1 MVPNSHKNWVDPAKL
16 NWGSEVQGFLGIPRN
31 LAQFPK
37 FGKFRSGIFLGFIP
51 KKPEI
56 RGRGYTSLEV
66 RGGDGVNQKFGVVL
80 GENPRK
86 SLIFGAGTGET
97 ISGIFP
103 TLVRSS
109 SKKCNKFVVLE
120 SEYIYSLYTTIR
132 CKKYDN
138 FVKVRQL
145 CRTKSTTILL
155 Y

>member
-1 MVPNSHKNWVDPAKL
+1 M
-16 NWGSEVQGFLGIPRN
+16 GFRSLGI
-31 LAQFPK
+31 FGDSPK
-37 FGKFRSGIFLGFIP
+37 FSPIPQTLGTGEFGKFRSGIFWGFIP
-51 KKPEI
+51 KNPEI
-56 RGRGYTSLEV
+56 RRRGRGYTSLEV
-66 RGGDGVNQKFGVVL
+66 RCGDRDGVNQKFGVVL

-138 FVKVRQL
+138 FVILKVRQL